1 MLTITVGP
9 TPEVQNRDC
18 GRQFE
23 MLCLNADSKV
33 QMRLNIKLHRQKL
46 LQCLEKSNDT
56 VLKPKIKLVS
66 NNLEKFN
73 LNHNVKPKIT
83 SSTELINSKLE
94 PTKVTNHK
102 TRSTV
107 QRKQFKPVIIT
118 KEKNLLTNVDIK
130 NYKTRSSITLNQLQ
144 PNIKVNIKAE
154 LPISNVELKQTP
166 IPIIEKKDPEP
177 PEPIFKKLKEQLIEE
192 LYNSS
197 SSSEDIDDNISV
209 GSNEDWN
216 DFFDSNSMSD
226 VYDND
231 SSNSIP
237 VGVNKYEH
245 EKPDNKKSKKDSSY
259 YSCDSDIAQSDSKY
273 PATRKRTRTRKMVNL
288 TNSQRKSNSPKKRF
302 RKPQDRTIHNAKER
316 ACRERIAQKFD
327 ILRKSCSYLNTN
339 RRVPS
344 KHSILLAAK
353 KECDLLKHFEN
364 KLVAEKK
371 VWRKANDILKNRI
384 AKLTEIKK

>member
-1 MLTITVGP
+1 
-9 TPEVQNRDC
+9 
-18 GRQFE
+18 
-23 MLCLNADSKV
+23 MLCLNDDSKV

-73 LNHNVKPKIT
+73 LNHNVKPKIAP
-83 SSTELINSKLE
+83 STELINSKLE
-94 PTKVTNHK
+94 PTKVTNHR

-107 QRKQFKPVIIT
+107 QQKQLKPVITT
-118 KEKNLLTNVDIK
+118 KEKNVDIK
-130 NYKTRSSITLNQLQ
+130 KHKTRSSVTLNQLK

-154 LPISNVELKQTP
+154 LPISNVELKPTP
-166 IPIIEKKDPEP
+166 IPIIEKKDPES
-177 PEPIFKKLKEQLIEE
+177 PEPIIKKLKEQLIEE

-216 DFFDSNSMSD
+216 DFFDSNSTSD

-245 EKPDNKKSKKDSSY
+245 EKPDNKKSIKDSSY
-259 YSCDSDIAQSDSKY
+259 YSNDSVITQSDSKY
-273 PATRKRTRTRKMVNL
+273 PVTRKRTRSRRMVLL
-288 TNSQRKSNSPKKRF
+288 TNSQHKSNSPKKRF

-353 KECDLLKHFEN
+353 KECDLLKHFES

-371 VWRKANDILKNRI
+371 VWRKANDVLKNKI
-384 AKLTEIKK
+384 AKLTVMIE